1 VSEPDAIPV
10 RPRARAV
17 TPLRVLA
24 AGVLLLAV
32 GFIGG
37 VEVQKRSSPSTP
49 AAARGFAGRFTGG
62 GGAGPASGNATVG
75 QVANVHGRTLYVTGS
90 DGATVKV
97 RTSAETKVTRSAVSH
112 VRSIHPGDTVVVQGA
127 AKGDGTVRAS
137 RVTATASNAGGG
149 GFGG

>member
-10 RPRARAV
+10 RPRARAF
-17 TPLRVLA
+17 TPLRVLL
-24 AGVLLLAV
+24 GCVLLVAV

-37 VEVQKRSSPSTP
+37 VEVQKRSGSGTP

-62 GGAGPASGNATVG
+62 GAAPASGNATVG

-97 RTSAETKVTRSAVSH
+97 RTNAGTKVTRSAVSH
-112 VRSIHPGDTVVVQGA
+112 VRSIHPGDSVVVQGA
-127 AKGDGTVRAS
+127 SGSNGTVRAS
-137 RVTATASNAGGG
+137 RVTATAGNAGG
-149 GFGG
+149 